1 MFRALDETDSG
12 FVSVILVLQCLG
24 EENTEIVNT
33 KKANA
38 RIQSTGVRDVDEE
51 ERCRGRRERE
61 YKRGKEEEEGEE
73 EEEEGEE
80 EEGKEEEEE
89 EEEEYDKEDFNNNR
103 SELGFL
109 VLQAL
114 GRFMF
119 SLLVNG
125 LQKSIKSTQK
135 TGGPVDPSLTWGEVR
150 PLSFDHDNQIT
161 SLMNLIIS
169 FLIYF
174 FNFFFTF
181 FHFFH

>member
-1 MFRALDETDSG
+1 M
-12 FVSVILVLQCLG
+12 LQCLG

-38 RIQSTGVRDVDEE
+38 RIQSTAVRDVDGE
-51 ERCRGRRERE
+51 ERCRGRRKRE
-61 YKRGKEEEEGEE
+61 DKRGEE
-73 EEEEGEE
+73 EEEEEDGGEEEEEE
-80 EEGKEEEEE
+80 EEGKEEAEEEEEE
-89 EEEEYDKEDFNNNR
+89 EEEEYDYEDSNNNR

-135 TGGPVDPSLTWGEVR
+135 IGGPVDPSLTWGEVR
-150 PLSFDHDNQIT
+150 PLSRDHDNQIT
-161 SLMNLIIS
+161 SFNE
-169 FLIYF
+169 FY
-174 FNFFFTF
+174 NFFPDLFFFIF
-181 FHFFH
+181 FHFFHLFISIYF